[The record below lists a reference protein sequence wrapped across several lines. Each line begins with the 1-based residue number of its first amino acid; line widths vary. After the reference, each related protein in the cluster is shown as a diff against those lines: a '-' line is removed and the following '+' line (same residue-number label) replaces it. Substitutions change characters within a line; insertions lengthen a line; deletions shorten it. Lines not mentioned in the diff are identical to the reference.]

1 MNETQRDTQ
10 KITENHLI
18 NSYLSFPKKKKKN
31 QLFCVQEHLIKK
43 VLALRFRQ
51 SFCYKLML

>member
-18 NSYLSFPKKKKKN
+18 NSYLSFPKKKKEKSIV
-31 QLFCVQEHLIKK
+31 LCTRTFDKK
-43 VLALRFRQ
+43 SIGS
-51 SFCYKLML
+51 SFPTKFLL